1 MTSSTGT
8 IDARGESCRSSGL
21 QPRRNYVN
29 VLSIAAILIL
39 WVMYKTPFKV
49 IEWAFNVQLR
59 GRGGLAGLAKAGAAL
74 AIAVPA
80 KTAIASAT
88 KSLLNRSSDGAV
100 GG

>member
-59 GRGGLAGLAKAGAAL
+59 GRGGLAGLAKVAASL
-74 AIAVPA
+74 AVAVPA
-80 KTAIASAT
+80 KTAVATVVKSAM
-88 KSLLNRSSDGAV
+88 NRSYV
-100 GG
+100 GS